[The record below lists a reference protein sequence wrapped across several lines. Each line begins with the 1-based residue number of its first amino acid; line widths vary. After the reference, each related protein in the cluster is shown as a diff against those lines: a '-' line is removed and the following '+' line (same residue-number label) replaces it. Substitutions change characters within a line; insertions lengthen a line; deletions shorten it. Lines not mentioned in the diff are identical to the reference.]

1 MMRRTGFLYLFAA
14 LSCQP
19 AIHETADIVIRNARV
34 YTVNPDLPWA
44 EAIAIKDEHISYVG
58 SQSGVEPYLSG
69 QTQIID
75 AQGRLV
81 LPGFIDSHNHIW
93 SGSDPNSVDLFGAAS
108 LDEIQERIRDFA
120 ESRPDLEWIEGEGW
134 IYSALPDGRLPTA
147 DDLEGLTGG
156 RPVFLVSYDAHTL
169 WVNRVALERMGIG
182 DDPSLGGVE
191 RDTDGRPTGV
201 LKSSMGMSDEDWESL
216 SGFLPERTPE
226 DRYRSLTKNLADA
239 VRYGITTIVEPQISV
254 ESIADYLK
262 SRDEGDL
269 KSRLH
274 VALYHP
280 PETTESEIDRF
291 EEARRKYNDDTI
303 RVSAVKLYIDDVIE
317 PHTAA
322 LLEPYADLPG
332 ERGDTFYPP
341 EVFNDVVSGLDA
353 RGFQLFIHAIGDRG
367 IRVALDALEEARR
380 RNGPRD
386 SRHQLVHVELLSA
399 EDIPRFKDLGVVAC
413 MQPRHCALEPGEIEA
428 GQWAIAVGRDR
439 WPFAWAFRSLEEAGA
454 RLAFSSDW
462 NVAEMEPLLGIHA
475 AVTRQT
481 LKGSPPG
488 GWVPEQRVSLE
499 TAVEAYTLG
508 GAYANF
514 VDENRGSIEV
524 GKYADLV
531 VLSDNLFEIPPE
543 KIKDARILLTLVGG
557 NKVYSAAEY
566 GGVEP

>member
-1 MMRRTGFLYLFAA
+1 MGFLFLLAV

-19 AIHETADIVIRNARV
+19 AIHETADIVIQNVRV

-44 EAIAIKDEHISYVG
+44 EAVAITGEHISYVG
-58 SQSGVEPYLSG
+58 SQAGIEPYVSEH
-69 QTQIID
+69 TQVID
-75 AQGRLV
+75 AQGRLL
-81 LPGFIDSHNHIW
+81 LPGFIDSHNHIG

-108 LDEIQERIRDFA
+108 LEEIQERIRDFA
-120 ESRPDLEWIEGEGW
+120 ESRPDLDWIEGEGW
-134 IYSALPDGRLPTA
+134 IYSALPESRLPIA
-147 DDLEGLTGG
+147 DDLAELAGG
-156 RPVFLVSYDAHTL
+156 RPIFLVSYDAHTL
-169 WVNRVALERMGIG
+169 WLNDVALERMGIRG
-182 DDPSLGGVE
+182 DSSIGGVVK
-191 RDTDGRPTGV
+191 DADGLPTGV
-201 LKSSMGMSDEDWESL
+201 LKSSMGMSDGSWESL
-216 SGFLPERTPE
+216 YGFLPERMSE
-226 DRYRSLTKNLADA
+226 DRYQSLTQNLADA
-239 VRYGITTIVEPQISV
+239 VSYGITTIVEPQISV
-254 ESIADYLK
+254 EAIARFLK
-262 SRDEGDL
+262 ARDEGHL

-274 VALYHP
+274 IALYHP
-280 PETTESEIDRF
+280 PGTAEAEIDRF
-291 EEARRKYNDDTI
+291 EEARQKYDDDTF
-303 RVSAVKLYIDDVIE
+303 RVAAVKLYIDDVIE

-341 EVFNDVVSGLDA
+341 EVFNDVVSGLDG

-386 SRHQLVHVELLSA
+386 SRHQLVHVELLSPQ
-399 EDIPRFKDLGVVAC
+399 DISRFKDLGVVAC
-413 MQPRHCALEPGEIEA
+413 MQPRHCALEPGEIEK
-428 GQWAIAVGRDR
+428 GQWAIAVGRER
-439 WPFAWAFRSLEEAGA
+439 WPYAWAFRSLEEAGV

-488 GWVPEQRVSLE
+488 GWVPEQRVSLA

-514 VDENRGSIEV
+514 VDQNRGSIEV

-531 VLSDNLFEIPPE
+531 VLSDNLFEIPPGE
-543 KIKDARILLTLVGG
+543 IKDARILLTMVGG
-557 NKVYSAAEY
+557 EVSYSDVEF
-566 GGVEP
+566 GGDEL